1 MTTQSSAP
9 IPLHAHPPAAPA
21 APSTDRD
28 TDGNHAPIPL
38 LDLQAL
44 TSEGGEPLP
53 FKHRRPPWLK
63 VKAPWGDTFGRVEG
77 LMRSGALHTV
87 CEEARCP
94 NIGECWGAGT
104 ATFLIMGDTCTR
116 SCGFCA
122 IKTGRPGGFD
132 VLEPERVARTIQRL
146 NLTHSV
152 ITSVNR
158 DELPDGG
165 AAIFA
170 RSVSRARAL
179 SPQTSIEVLIPDFC
193 GDRAALQVV
202 MDARP
207 EILNHNVE
215 TVPRLYRTVRP
226 QALYRRSLDVLRWA
240 KAMDPSVLTKTGIM
254 VGLGETWPEVEDL
267 IRDLVAIDVDI
278 LTVGQYLRPTESH
291 LPIARYWR
299 PEEFDR
305 LRERGLELGMRWVEA
320 GPLVRSSYRAE
331 QQVASLSRR
340 SPHDGRRRTEA
351 ERRLLER
358 EADGASI
365 AAGR

>member
-1 MTTQSSAP
+1 MSDAVPDP
-9 IPLHAHPPAAPA
+9 IVLFDLDELTAE
-21 APSTDRD
+21 RD
-28 TDGNHAPIPL
+28 
-38 LDLQAL
+38 
-44 TSEGGEPLP
+44 EPLP

-63 VKAPWGDTFGRVEG
+63 VRAPWGGTFQAVEG
-77 LMRSGALHTV
+77 LMRAGNLHTV

-94 NIGECWGAGT
+94 NIGQCWGAGT

-122 IKTGRPGGFD
+122 IKTGRPGLLD
-132 VLEPERVARTIQRL
+132 VLEPERVARTIERL
-146 NLTHSV
+146 DLTHCV

-170 RSVSRARAL
+170 RCITRTRAL
-179 SPQTSIEVLIPDFC
+179 CPRTSIEVLVPDFC
-193 GDRAALQVV
+193 GDAAALAVV

-207 EILNHNVE
+207 EILNHNLE

-226 QALYRRSLDVLRWA
+226 QAIYGRSLELLRRA
-240 KAMDPSVLTKTGIM
+240 KAHDPSVLTKTGIM
-254 VGLGETWPEVEDL
+254 VGLGETWDEIESL
-267 IRDLVAIDVDI
+267 MRDLVEIELDI
-278 LTVGQYLRPTESH
+278 LTVGQYLRPSEAH

-305 LRERGLELGMRWVEA
+305 LRDRGLELGIRWVEA

-340 SPHDGRRRTEA
+340 SPHDGRRRSAA
-351 ERRLLER
+351 EERLLAR
-358 EADGASI
+358 GGDGSVEPPAPGPGAVSAAAT
-365 AAGR
+365 AAGG